1 MLLGDFFG
9 GEDFSSKFVYCTIL
23 FFLPRPEPYIIWRKD
38 GEKIEDGD
46 DGFYLPAEHFN
57 RLLVIKKVTKRE
69 HQGNYTC
76 TAYSSSG
83 SFDLASV
90 ATFLSVKGSKINIL
104 QKALFIICLHFCF
117 VIKGWESFS
126 R

>member
-38 GEKIEDGD
+38 GEKIEDDD

-57 RLLVIKKVTKRE
+57 RLLVIKKVTKE

-76 TAYSSSG
+76 TAYSSQSR
-83 SFDLASV
+83 SLKRASV
-90 ATFLSVKGSKINIL
+90 ATYLIVKGLKTKIL
-104 QKALFIICLHFCF
+104 QKIYLYLRMRFISLKFMF
-117 VIKGWESFS
+117 